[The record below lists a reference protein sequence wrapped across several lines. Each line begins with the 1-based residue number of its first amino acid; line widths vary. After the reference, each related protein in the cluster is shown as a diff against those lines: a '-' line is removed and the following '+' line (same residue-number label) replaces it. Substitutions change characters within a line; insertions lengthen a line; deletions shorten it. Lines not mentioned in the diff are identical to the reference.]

1 MEVKAEFSVGDEVV
15 DILSKKGGVLV
26 TVKERNRGVQRYVV
40 RFGNVV
46 EISCPLADKIS
57 GNC

>member
-15 DILSKKGGVLV
+15 DILSKKEGVVV
-26 TVKERNRGVQRYVV
+26 TVKERNRGVQRYMV

-46 EISCPLADKIS
+46 ETCRENDLDRDK
-57 GNC
+57 

>member
-15 DILSKKGGVLV
+15 DILSKKEGVVV

-46 EISCPLADKIS
+46 ETCRRRQKKYWKV
-57 GNC
+57 

>member
-15 DILSKKGGVLV
+15 DILSKKEGVVV
-26 TVKERNRGVQRYVV
+26 TVKERNRGVQRYMV

-46 EISCPLADKIS
+46 ETCRENELDRDK
-57 GNC
+57 

>member
-15 DILSKKGGVLV
+15 DILSKKEGVVV

-46 EISCPLADKIS
+46 ETCREYDLQD
-57 GNC
+57 NEFE